1 MVEIISG
8 KYRVDKVEYR
18 YNGDKLNM
26 KQIIIA
32 VVVVVGIIVGAMV
45 LGGKDDISTVGAV
58 SNNWYGQENGVVT
71 VTEYADFQCPA
82 CGQFQPLVKEV
93 KEQFKDKVRFE
104 YKHFPLVQ
112 IHPNATTAHRAAQ
125 AAANQGKFW
134 EMHDLL
140 FEQQQ
145 AWSDSTNPTT
155 IFEGY
160 AQQIGLDV
168 EKYKL
173 DAVSSAVLSVINA
186 DIDAGKNLNVTGT
199 PTFFIDGKKI
209 EDSSTISTVEG
220 FSKVIQDAID
230 TKQPTETPQP

>member
-1 MVEIISG
+1 
-8 KYRVDKVEYR
+8 
-18 YNGDKLNM
+18 M

-32 VVVVVGIIVGAMV
+32 VVVVVGIIVGAMM
-45 LGGKDDISTVGAV
+45 LGGNEDSSTAGAV
-58 SNNWYGQENGVVT
+58 SNNWYGQENGIVT

-82 CGQFQPLVKEV
+82 CAQFYPLVKQV
-93 KEQFKDKVRFE
+93 KEQFKDEVRFE
-104 YKHFPLVQ
+104 FKHFPLVQ

-125 AAANQGKFW
+125 AAAAQGKFW

-140 FEQQQ
+140 YEQQQ
-145 AWSDSTNPTT
+145 AWSDSTSATT

-168 EKYKL
+168 EKYKI
-173 DAVSSAVLSVINA
+173 DAASSDILSIINA

-209 EDSSTISTVEG
+209 EDSLTISTLDG
-220 FSKVIQDAID
+220 FTKVIQDAID
-230 TKQPTETPQP
+230 AKQSPTTETTQPQQ